1 MKVIGII
8 GLKNSG
14 KTFFVSEIIKKLKL
28 KNYDVASVKH
38 AHHNF
43 DIDHENTDSYIHRN
57 SGSSQVIISSSKRWA
72 KLSENTNNNEKTLKE
87 LLAQLENTDYVIIE
101 GFKNEEHPK
110 IEVIKEDNSSFL
122 YNKISNVVGLISN
135 QNIPSNLPQFKRNEI
150 DHVVNFIINEI

>member
-72 KLSENTNNNEKTLKE
+72 KISENTNNNEKTLKE
-87 LLAQLENTDYVIIE
+87 LLAQLEKTDYVIIE

>member
-72 KLSENTNNNEKTLKE
+72 KISENTNNNEKTLKE